1 MDKFQTFI
9 PGTAQES
16 DVTLGTSF
24 GYFQH
29 FINSQNSTRP
39 SLG

>member
-16 DVTLGTSF
+16 DVILGTNF

-29 FINSQNSTRP
+29 FFNS
-39 SLG
+39 